1 MSRFYRRRGFGGF
14 YRRRRRF
21 VRSNFRMP
29 QYRRSYRKSTNSNAV
44 LIGVVSFFIIGLI
57 SSLYSGIV
65 SAYKENQQLFTNLMI
80 GGFSFFGLI
89 FALIII
95 NLIINAYLK
104 NKILK
109 VSPFIKAV
117 DSLNIGYTF
126 NDVDDLNLFNTYDNE
141 TFYNTISA
149 IDYLTYN
156 LVYTKNQVLKAIYL
170 AEQNAN
176 SFKLYMPK
184 VEKILDDMNSSGVI
198 KVFFKKR
205 YKKLQI
211 KLFNERIP
219 QPITEF
225 KIVVKLSLTNIN
237 GVLKTSK
244 SSVFS
249 TDEIKEI
256 INKLKNVDNGFYKD
270 DDIWQAICRVERGKV
285 SNKIRFAIYK
295 RDGYRCKK
303 CGVKSKD
310 LEIDHIYPIAKGGK
324 STFDNLQTLC
334 HRCNSLK
341 SDTVE
346 YGVHNTNR
354 YYASNEICPLCGAEL
369 KIKLGKYGKFYS
381 CPNFPKC
388 KYTKKI

>member
-1 MSRFYRRRGFGGF
+1 
-14 YRRRRRF
+14 
-21 VRSNFRMP
+21 
-29 QYRRSYRKSTNSNAV
+29 
-44 LIGVVSFFIIGLI
+44 
-57 SSLYSGIV
+57 
-65 SAYKENQQLFTNLMI
+65 
-80 GGFSFFGLI
+80 
-89 FALIII
+89 
-95 NLIINAYLK
+95 
-104 NKILK
+104 
-109 VSPFIKAV
+109 
-117 DSLNIGYTF
+117 
-126 NDVDDLNLFNTYDNE
+126 
-141 TFYNTISA
+141 
-149 IDYLTYN
+149 
-156 LVYTKNQVLKAIYL
+156 
-170 AEQNAN
+170 
-176 SFKLYMPK
+176 MPK